1 MGLVSEDSMDRSG
14 RGVYGIS
21 VAAGLSGIG
30 EQSLRL
36 YEQRRLITPA
46 RTAGGTRRYSDDDL
60 ARLQRITELLGA
72 GVNVAG
78 IGQILDLQDRNTQL
92 QSDISAL
99 KSANVRLTSAHRGT
113 GAPREDQVRMRND
126 HDELDDDT
134 PPGDVPEADLI
145 DQSRTV
151 TPPAEDDASR

>member
-1 MGLVSEDSMDRSG
+1 MGKNEVATDGMGSVSEDSVDRSG

-21 VAAGLSGIG
+21 VAAELSGIG

-60 ARLQRITELLGA
+60 ARLQRITELLAA

-78 IGQILDLQDRNTQL
+78 IGHILDLQDRNTQL
-92 QSDISAL
+92 ESDNSAL
-99 KSANVRLTSAHRGT
+99 KSDNVRLTSARRRAAASRG
-113 GAPREDQVRMRND
+113 DQAEEGND
-126 HDELDDDT
+126 HDE
-134 PPGDVPEADLI
+134 
-145 DQSRTV
+145 
-151 TPPAEDDASR
+151 